1 MTATD
6 ELYDLLPSVYRI
18 RDAEREGS
26 LEALAEILAR
36 EADVVD
42 RDIEQLYD
50 NWFIETC
57 QPWVVPYIADLL
69 DVRGVYAVAPG
80 TASQRAYVAN
90 TIGYRRRKG
99 TLAVLEQLAFD
110 VTGWR
115 AKAVEFFQLLA
126 TTQYMNHVRCH
137 AAATAALLQ
146 SDWPSVSVHAH
157 RSRDIAPG
165 QSSRT
170 AD

>member
-1 MTATD
+1 VTTTAD
-6 ELYDLLPSVYRI
+6 LYDLLPSIHRI
-18 RDAEREGS
+18 RDAEGEG
-26 LEALAEILAR
+26 ALAALVAVLAG

-42 RDIEQLYD
+42 RDIERLYD
-50 NWFIETC
+50 DWFIETC

-69 DVRGVYAVAPG
+69 GVRGLYAVAPG

-115 AKAVEFFQLLA
+115 AKAVEFFQLPLIGLKVDES
-126 TTQYMNHVRCH
+126 Q
-137 AAATAALLQ
+137 
-146 SDWPSVSVHAH
+146 
-157 RSRDIAPG
+157 
-165 QSSRT
+165 
-170 AD
+170 